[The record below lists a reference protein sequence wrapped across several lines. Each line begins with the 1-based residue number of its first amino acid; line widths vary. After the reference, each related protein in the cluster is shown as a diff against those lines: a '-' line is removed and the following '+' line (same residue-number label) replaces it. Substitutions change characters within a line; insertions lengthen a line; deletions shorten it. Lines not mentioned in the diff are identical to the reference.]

1 MSQRPPK
8 VPPDPESSRK
18 ENERQYH
25 VLNQMLTAHSTMRDR
40 YGRRS
45 MALKVC
51 MFCSAVAVGGF
62 AFVDEKLFKV
72 VGLTPESV
80 KLAVGIASL
89 FVLAL
94 SVIELLV
101 GWERKAALHE
111 EAAKRLAA
119 LKLRYRQTHSKYWGG
134 NTRVNEGLTREWERL
149 NENLPPIPDHQFV
162 RLKHRH
168 HVKRQLS
175 ELAELNRQVPYS
187 FLVFVYYGGG
197 VVKALRSGLSKPAQ
211 SIGDS
216 SPSHDG
222 PTPAG

>member
-1 MSQRPPK
+1 MSERLPK
-8 VPPDPESSRK
+8 VSSDAESSRK

-25 VLNQMLTAHSTMRDR
+25 VLNQMLTAHSMMRDR

-45 MALKVC
+45 MVLKVC
-51 MFCSAVAVGGF
+51 MFCSSVAVGGF

-80 KLAVGIASL
+80 KLAVGIASM

-94 SVIELLV
+94 SVVELLV

-119 LKLRYRQTHSKYWGG
+119 LKLRYRQAHTKHRGE
-134 NTRVNEGLTREWERL
+134 NARVNEGLTREWDRL

-187 FLVFVYYGGG
+187 FLVLAYYSGGIM
-197 VVKALRSGLSKPAQ
+197 KAIRSGLSRPAEA
-211 SIGDS
+211 IGNNT
-216 SPSHDG
+216 PSHDG
-222 PTPAG
+222 PTPES